1 MIDTVLNKTGNLNI
15 DLKGNTDKDLANKIS
30 LKKYLEHFLVAPHI
44 TRASIIIIFNS
55 RITNYFSFTFN
66 MGGGQRA
73 QGNQAQNGSNMIYF
87 LILIFVI
94 YIFPLFFS
102 KQQSLFSTSA
112 TNTYRFPMKTS
123 TFQAPYYV
131 RE

>member
-1 MIDTVLNKTGNLNI
+1 MIDMVLNKTGSLNI
-15 DLKGNTDKDLANKIS
+15 DLKGNTGKDIVNKIS
-30 LKKYLEHFLVAPHI
+30 LRKYLEQFSEVFHI
-44 TRASIIIIFNS
+44 DRDIIIIIFNS

-66 MGGGQRA
+66 MGGQRA

-102 KQQSLFSTSA
+102 K
-112 TNTYRFPMKTS
+112 
-123 TFQAPYYV
+123 
-131 RE
+131 